1 MPTHCLI
8 VDDEPLATEIIQAHL
23 NKFNDF
29 EVLGV
34 CHDAFEAMNF
44 LRENK
49 VDLMFLDINMPE
61 MKGTDFLRNFPKP
74 PKVIFT
80 TAYREYAL
88 ESYEL
93 NVIDYL
99 LKPISFQR
107 FMQAINK
114 FIELKSNSGTSNEIS
129 YHKSEKQDD
138 EFIYVREKNQV
149 HKLLTCNI
157 SHIESLSDYVK
168 IYCSDNA
175 ITIRHTITSL
185 EKLLPQSSFMRIHRS
200 FIVNLKHISSFTTN
214 SIFIKKKELPIGPVF
229 RNEVFKKLN
238 YEKFSDEK

>member
-1 MPTHCLI
+1 MSTRCLI

-23 NKFNDF
+23 SKFKDF
-29 EVLGV
+29 EIAGI

-44 LRENK
+44 LQNNK

-61 MKGTDFLRNFPKP
+61 MKGTDFLRNFPHP

-99 LKPISFQR
+99 LKPISFER
-107 FMQAINK
+107 FMQAMNK
-114 FIELKSNSGTSNEIS
+114 YIEQKFDTISNDIS
-129 YHKSEKQDD
+129 YHKADD
-138 EFIYVREKNQV
+138 KEDEYIYVREKNQV

-157 SHIESLSDYVK
+157 TYIESLSDYVK
-168 IYCSDNA
+168 IYSEDTN
-175 ITIRHTITSL
+175 ITIRHTISAL
-185 EKLLPQSSFMRIHRS
+185 EKLLPVSSFIRIHRS
-200 FIVNLKHISSFTTN
+200 FIINLKHISSFTTN
-214 SIFIKKKELPIGPVF
+214 SIFICGKELPIGPVY
-229 RNEVFKKLN
+229 RNEVFKTLK
-238 YEKFSDEK
+238 YEKFSDHK